1 MDLSLKLIYFPFK
14 SKLDGYK
21 SYSYYIVNTTNIV
34 LQLCV
39 SHYLNFS
46 HREQKCYICHS
57 FSMSEL
63 SGAYMNLQKKIN
75 MDGRTKKLKG
85 EIFGINIGKMIKIIF
100 SGKMFH

>member
-1 MDLSLKLIYFPFK
+1 MDTSHTHIIF
-14 SKLDGYK
+14 
-21 SYSYYIVNTTNIV
+21 VNTTNIV

-75 MDGRTKKLKG
+75 MDGRGLQ
-85 EIFGINIGKMIKIIF
+85 N
-100 SGKMFH
+100 